1 MVQIIVVFIGG
12 AAFQVTRIDGLD
24 WGVSIALGIV
34 SIPLGALVRLL
45 PNKPFERL
53 FVFLRFLPSPEALPT
68 IRPDAEWNEAI
79 ELVRD
84 NLATFANLRG
94 GRLRSSSFVWKS
106 RSGRV
111 HDDRRV
117 PLFVTSLRDPVR
129 TLTLHDLRPSIMT
142 MVPTLIASSIGAGWA
157 PHSHGTLSD
166 PARYDPSKS
175 SAALWE
181 GKFQIH
187 PETKVDDPIF
197 QKWGGH
203 GRLRSSPP
211 PV

>member
-1 MVQIIVVFIGG
+1 MFVGG
-12 AAFQVTRIDGLD
+12 AAFQVTRINGLE
-24 WGVSIALGIV
+24 WGISLALGIV
-34 SIPLGALVRLL
+34 AIPLGALIRLL

-53 FVFLRFLPSPEALPT
+53 LVFLRFLPSPEALPT

-84 NLATFANLRG
+84 NLATFANIRG

-117 PLFVTSLRDPVR
+117 PLFVASLRDLVR
-129 TLTLHDLRPSIMT
+129 ILTLHDSRPSIMT

-157 PHSHGTLSD
+157 PHTHGTLSD

-187 PETKVDDPIF
+187 PDTKADDPIF

-203 GRLRSSPP
+203 GRLRSSPS